1 MNIARPKYR
10 PVVATGCQGCFVR
23 DVCGGLDGD
32 TYDAFG
38 CYDRCRT
45 VGCCADKDTCD
56 WTCPNNEE
64 VFEKRWAEVGGWLT
78 FDSRQFPRVPVEA
91 LRSYIPQIRPGI
103 IRDDPAGSEVVAFQ
117 LYEALRAFRKGK
129 GYTRRSPEE
138 FRRRLSLRADAKV
151 LLIGV
156 APDPPLEGFWSR
168 FKVAHF
174 PELIAEA
181 GVLAITAP
189 NFSSFTNVP
198 RHEMLYN
205 RKRMIL
211 VAEAFI
217 AVGVPVI
224 PHFNATHRADW
235 RFWTEFL
242 KRQPDLN
249 CFCKEF
255 QTGNGDRE
263 KRDTTIEA
271 MAQMQK
277 NAGRKLHPILVAGRV
292 AMRTVAD
299 HFDSFS
305 VVDSEPAMKTIKRRC
320 LVSGPNETPR
330 WKTMKSLPDCSM
342 SRLLDHNV
350 SGYGARIATE
360 LTNRKRSR
368 GKRNGHQFPGD

>member
-1 MNIARPKYR
+1 MNIPGPKYR
-10 PVVATGCQGCFVR
+10 PIVATGCLGCFVR
-23 DVCGGLDGD
+23 DVCGGLDGNAN
-32 TYDAFG
+32 DAFG

-45 VGCCADKDTCD
+45 AGCCADKETCD

-64 VFEKRWAEVGGWLT
+64 VFERRWAEVGGWLT
-78 FDSRQFPRVPVEA
+78 FDSRQFPGVPLDA

-103 IRDDPAGSEVVAFQ
+103 IRDHPVGSEVVAFQ
-117 LYEALRAFRKGK
+117 LYEALRAFRKGT
-129 GYTRRSPEE
+129 GYTRRSPAE
-138 FRRRLSLRADAKV
+138 FRRRLSLRDDAKV

-156 APDPPLEGFWSR
+156 APDAPLEGFWSR
-168 FKVAHF
+168 FKTAQF

-217 AVGVPVI
+217 TVGVPVI
-224 PHFNATHRADW
+224 PHFHATHHADW
-235 RFWTEFL
+235 AFWTHFL
-242 KRQPDLN
+242 KRQPEVN

-255 QTGNGDRE
+255 QTGNSNKER
-263 KRDTTIEA
+263 RDSTITA

-277 NAGRKLHPILVAGRV
+277 DAGRRLHPIMVAGRV
-292 AMRTVAD
+292 AMRNVAE
-299 HFDSFS
+299 HFSSFS

-320 LVSGPNETPR
+320 IVSGPSETPR
-330 WKTMKSLPDCSM
+330 WTPMKSLPNGSM
-342 SRLLDHNV
+342 SRLLDHNI

-360 LTNRKRSR
+360 LTNQRRNR
-368 GKRNGHQFPGD
+368 EKRNERQSSNV